1 MIRGKKFETIIKG
14 KTLKEIIAYKDAQ
27 GVIYDTQSLAL
38 NAQNGTNL
46 QENSTNSQNCV
57 NFGENSALN
66 SANSQNAK
74 NANSPS
80 STNAQNAKNTNS
92 SSVQNSQKLTPIYLD
107 GSPECLEV
115 LRHSCAHLM
124 AQAIKA
130 LYPDAKFFVGP
141 VIEDG
146 FYYDFRVG
154 EKNAGEN
161 SSQSPENSASHRI
174 SEDDLPKIE
183 AKMKEFANAKLE
195 ISKYEIEKSEAVA
208 KFKDD
213 DLKQEVLLRIPQG
226 KVGIYKQGDFEDL
239 CRGPHIPN
247 TSFLR
252 FFKLTRIAG
261 AYLGG
266 DEKREM
272 LTRIYGTA
280 FADKESLKE
289 HLRILEEAKKR
300 DHRKLGTQ
308 LKLFHFDEQIGGG
321 LPLWLNAGARMRSKL
336 EHALYKTHRL
346 RGYEPVR
353 GPELLK
359 SEVWK
364 ISGHYTNYKEN
375 MYFTHIDEQE
385 YGIKPMN
392 CVGHIKIYQSEVRSY
407 RDLPI
412 KYFEYGVVHRH
423 EKSGVLH
430 GLFRVREFTQDDAH
444 IFCTQAQI
452 KGLVL
457 EILDFVSSLMQAF
470 GFEYE
475 MEISTKPEKAIGD
488 DEIWENATRA
498 LREALD
504 EQGLK
509 YGIDE
514 GGGAFYG
521 PKIDIKI
528 TDALRRKWQCGTIQ
542 VDFNLPERF
551 ELEYTT
557 PENTKARPVMLHR
570 AILGSF
576 ERFIG
581 ILTEH
586 CAGEFPFFIAPTQ
599 VGIVPISESHLAYAK
614 EIHTELLNLGID
626 GEIYSKNESLAKRIR
641 TAEQQRL
648 PMIIVLG
655 DEEVSKRAVALRDR
669 RAKTQENL
677 SLKEF
682 FDFVRGKLD
691 EVRF

>member
-1 MIRGKKFETIIKG
+1 ME
-14 KTLKEIIAYKDAQ
+14 KEIIAYQ
-27 GVIYDTQSLAL
+27 NNGVLIDTQSA
-38 NAQNGTNL
+38 TNL
-46 QENSTNSQNCV
+46 DFEKVYFDNSK
-57 NFGENSALN
+57 EA
-66 SANSQNAK
+66 
-74 NANSPS
+74 
-80 STNAQNAKNTNS
+80 
-92 SSVQNSQKLTPIYLD
+92 
-107 GSPECLEV
+107 LEV

-130 LYPDAKFFVGP
+130 LYPEAKFFVGP

-146 FYYDFRVG
+146 FYYDFRV
-154 EKNAGEN
+154 N
-161 SSQSPENSASHRI
+161 SKLNE
-174 SEDDLPKIE
+174 EDLIKIE
-183 AKMKEFANAKLE
+183 KKMKEFAEAKLE
-195 ISKYEIEKSEAVA
+195 IQKYTLSKQEALE

-213 DLKQEVLLRIPQG
+213 DLKQEVLAKIPSDE
-226 KVGIYKQGDFEDL
+226 VSIYKQGEFEDL
-239 CRGPHIPN
+239 CRGPHAPN
-247 TSFLR
+247 TKFLR

-289 HLRILEEAKKR
+289 YLHIIEEAKKR
-300 DHRKLGTQ
+300 DHRKLGNE
-308 LKLFHFDEQIGGG
+308 LKLFTFDEQIGGG
-321 LPLWLNAGARMRSKL
+321 LPIWLSNGARLRSKL
-336 EHALYKTHRL
+336 EQMLYKIHRL

-359 SEVWK
+359 AEAWK
-364 ISGHYTNYKEN
+364 ISGHYANYKEN
-375 MYFTHIDEQE
+375 MYFTNIDEQE

-392 CVGHIKIYQSEVRSY
+392 CVGHIKIYQNDVRSY
-407 RDLPI
+407 RDLPL
-412 KYFEYGVVHRH
+412 KFFEYGVVHRH

-444 IFCTQAQI
+444 IFCMPSQI
-452 KGLVL
+452 KEQVL
-457 EILDFVSSLMQAF
+457 EILDFVASLMKIF
-470 GFEYE
+470 DFEYE
-475 MEISTKPEKAIGD
+475 MEISTRPEKAIGD
-488 DEIWENATRA
+488 EAIWEVATKA
-498 LREALD
+498 LKEALD

-528 TDALRRKWQCGTIQ
+528 TDALKRKWQCGTIQ

-551 ELEYTT
+551 ELEYTSS
-557 PENTKARPVMLHR
+557 ENAKERPVMLHR

-599 VGIVPISESHLAYAK
+599 VGIVPISEVHLAYAK
-614 EIHTELLNLGID
+614 GIQRTLLEMGVD
-626 GEIYSKNESLAKRIR
+626 SEIYDKNESLSKKIR
-641 TAEQQRL
+641 NAEKQKL
-648 PMIIVLG
+648 PMILVIG
-655 DEEVSKRAVALRDR
+655 DEELSNRAVALRDR
-669 RAKTQENL
+669 RAKEQKSL
-677 SLKEF
+677 SLDEFMNLIKE
-682 FDFVRGKLD
+682 KIN
-691 EVRF
+691 EVAF